1 MPQIPMLPLK
11 TIVLFHLGLFA
22 AAMWVSPLSASWL
35 WTNVLVILLLLRLLE
50 MPVTA
55 ESSAPIAEVSVC
67 LYILTILN
75 DIICF
80 SISQSGTSGQTFSL
94 TMACFSMAAK
104 PFFGSLPARLQ
115 ASIQPCSRPSS
126 TARQRSLTGCSF
138 VSCSAFTSTGHE
150 EPRRRSRWVHGWG
163 AWWTRRGTVRVHS
176 AGRRGRTT
184 SLWISIHGSWQHHGL
199 T

>member
-11 TIVLFHLGLFA
+11 TILLFHLVLFS

-35 WTNVLVILLLLRLLE
+35 WTNVFVILLLLRLLE
-50 MPVTA
+50 LPVTA

-104 PFFGSLPARLQ
+104 PFFGSLPRAFASCHSVARQTLL
-115 ASIQPCSRPSS
+115 IS
-126 TARQRSLTGCSF
+126 TA
-138 VSCSAFTSTGHE
+138 AFAH
-150 EPRRRSRWVHGWG
+150 WVLVCFLQCH
-163 AWWTRRGTVRVHS
+163 RFC
-176 AGRRGRTT
+176 RT
-184 SLWISIHGSWQHHGL
+184 
-199 T
+199 